1 MATNKKAKSTKKPK
15 ATEINTYDPVDDILH
30 TLPNVI
36 YDHVASQK
44 VLTER
49 FAKEDKALFRLAD
62 FQRKS
67 LLQNESNLE
76 YKPNPYNRRNE
87 PLTIFANFLHEQIF
101 SAN

>member
-1 MATNKKAKSTKKPK
+1 MATNKKPKLTKKPK

-36 YDHVASQK
+36 YDHVANQK
-44 VLTER
+44 VLTEK
-49 FAKEDKALFRLAD
+49 FSKEDKALFRLAD
-62 FQRKS
+62 FQRDS

-87 PLTIFANFLHEQIF
+87 TLTISSKLLNI
-101 SAN
+101 